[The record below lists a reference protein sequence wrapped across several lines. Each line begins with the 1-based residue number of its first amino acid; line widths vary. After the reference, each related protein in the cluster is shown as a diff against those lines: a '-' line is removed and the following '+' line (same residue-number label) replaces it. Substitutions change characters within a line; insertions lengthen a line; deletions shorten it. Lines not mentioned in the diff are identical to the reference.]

1 MKNLDLVLTNIE
13 KFKQTNTLTEAY
25 NTDGCIFEPLKY
37 KNNNYGFMLVS
48 EEKYETAVDELGSY
62 QQKHR
67 FYYYEKFKDGGN
79 NVVII
84 MFNPSKANPFKDDPT
99 IKNCRKIIEE
109 KYSSMEII
117 NIFSERNPKV
127 KEIDTQN
134 NSENMEFIEKFL
146 NNREQVDVILAWGYG
161 KEKKYKKEIDEVVNL
176 LNKNNKYIISLKK
189 DTINSNQKKGL
200 HPFSIN
206 FCGGYLAVKL
216 SKTNRQ

>member
-13 KFKQTNTLTEAY
+13 KFKQTNALTKAY
-25 NTDGCIFEPLKY
+25 NNNGCIFEPLKY

-48 EEKYETAVDELGSY
+48 EEKYETAVDELGTY

-67 FYYYEKFKDGGN
+67 YYYYEKFNDGNN

-99 IKNCRKIIEE
+99 IKICRKIVEE
-109 KYSSMEII
+109 KYDSMEII

-127 KEIDTQN
+127 NKIDARN
-134 NSENMEFIEKFL
+134 NSENMGFIGKFL
-146 NNREQVDVILAWGYG
+146 NNRETVDVILAWGYG

-176 LNKNNKYIISLKK
+176 LNKNNKYIISLNEN
-189 DTINSNQKKGL
+189 TINSIQARGL
-200 HPFSIN
+200 HPYSTNYFE
-206 FCGGYLAVKL
+206 GYKAVKL
-216 SKTNRQ
+216 SKLD